1 MKTITIT
8 EKEFNKAKIK
18 NKLIYKST
26 DDKEYAHSF
35 SPSGML
41 IDELAYCAG
50 QWTSEDLYCNNCE
63 YEPNEPYNF
72 NYENDL
78 FENTKT
84 VKDYQKIIKDLNIS
98 IGIRSAKT
106 GKLQM
111 GAYIAL
117 EHAEKWQEL
126 LEAYTK
132 KLKEDRTEGISKKY
146 NDELQKEIDEYSDD
160 QYREWLYGDRRD
172 YAGVIYEIAKYFT
185 DERDGSYTKY
195 DHKTKTDA
203 SYTFILNDDD
213 IEKAKDEGYNKN
225 QLKKWLIDNIIESG
239 KAREYKEKQE
249 NEKRK
254 TERERLAIYKKEQK
268 EKEDQERKEKLLS
281 MKL

>member
-84 VKDYQKIIKDLNIS
+84 DKDYYNLNVLLKVSYIPSLHNVAIHGSDL
-98 IGIRSAKT
+98 
-106 GKLQM
+106 QC
-111 GAYIAL
+111 GAFIAL
-117 EHAEKWQEL
+117 NYPDQWNEL
-126 LEAYTK
+126 LDLYTE
-132 KLKEDRTEGISKKY
+132 KLKGDRTEGISKKY
-146 NDELQKEIDEYSDD
+146 NDELQKEINRNSDYL
-160 QYREWLYGDRRD
+160 YREWLNGDHRD
-172 YAGVIYEIAKYFT
+172 YNGVVYEIAKYFT

-195 DHKTKTDA
+195 DNKTKTDA
-203 SYTFILNDDD
+203 SYTFTLNEDD
-213 IEKAKDEGYNKN
+213 IEKASLSRSVFRFSFSCFSLYSRAFPDSIMLSISHFFN
-225 QLKKWLIDNIIESG
+225 WF
-239 KAREYKEKQE
+239 
-249 NEKRK
+249 
-254 TERERLAIYKKEQK
+254 
-268 EKEDQERKEKLLS
+268 LL
-281 MKL
+281 